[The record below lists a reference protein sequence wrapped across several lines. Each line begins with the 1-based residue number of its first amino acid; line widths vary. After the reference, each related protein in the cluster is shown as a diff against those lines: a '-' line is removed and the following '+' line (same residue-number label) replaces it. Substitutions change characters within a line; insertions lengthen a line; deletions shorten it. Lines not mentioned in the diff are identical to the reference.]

1 MERARRHARFL
12 SALAF
17 GLLALV
23 AELVG
28 RSLTHRLDL
37 GRHVR
42 TPSYAATDYYP
53 ILLAA
58 VKFGVA
64 LLLARLLWR
73 LAKAFS
79 AERTAK
85 RVLAAVGSRPSRLLP
100 RPKFEL
106 SPRLWLL
113 TFALTSL
120 IYLVQTDAE

>member
-1 MERARRHARFL
+1 AYAQRMARARRHARVL
-12 SALAF
+12 PPLAF
-17 GLLALV
+17 GLLAPV

-37 GRHVR
+37 RRHVR

-58 VKFGVA
+58 VKFRVA

-85 RVLAAVGSRPSRLLP
+85 RVLAAVGSRPSR
-100 RPKFEL
+100 
-106 SPRLWLL
+106 
-113 TFALTSL
+113 
-120 IYLVQTDAE
+120 